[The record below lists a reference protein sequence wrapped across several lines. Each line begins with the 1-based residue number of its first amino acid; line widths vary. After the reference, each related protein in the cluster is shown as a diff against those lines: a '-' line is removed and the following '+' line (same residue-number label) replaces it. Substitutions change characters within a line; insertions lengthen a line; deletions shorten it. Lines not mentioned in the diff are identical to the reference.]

1 MVILLFVF
9 IGLVVVN
16 IDGTTILH
24 TALEI
29 NFGSK
34 LYPFNGRQRGSVRNK
49 LAVVKFIIIDEISIV
64 SNVLLY
70 KVN

>member
-9 IGLVVVN
+9 TGVAVVN
-16 IDGTTILH
+16 IDETTILH

-29 NFGSK
+29 NVGSK
-34 LYPFNGRQRGSVRNK
+34 LYPFNDRQRGSTRNK
-49 LAVVKFIIIDEISIV
+49 LAEVKIIIIDEISMV

-70 KVN
+70 QVN